1 MPLGALWKLGAT
13 APNCETEDVCELL
26 RTILPIFDV
35 IVERA
40 RHGLSDGSE
49 VEIFYLD
56 FNVRVIGLL
65 AVLVKWDPAGTVQR
79 LPAEELK
86 LKTNLMRVL
95 DELENVFVSQK
106 GQDAEPAYKRLGFDR
121 RQTETYPKLRA
132 LKRVLPHDDEVDEQF
147 FSDVNC
153 IIRVYRKSP
162 EKRTRMLNNLQQALD
177 FLYSTQPFAFEADP
191 TCPIRFSDYPLKHV
205 RKLATTLFDV
215 VQKNWSCQCRSTS
228 LVSRNTR
235 LNLTQYQRFETF
247 HHSEQVFINR
257 DTRFRVLFPT
267 TSSAAD
273 WQDTEITVTERNRV
287 ADQHEK
293 PKYGLC
299 GIIHGVRA
307 GIRPRMVVYSQS
319 LWQLEADPERN
330 QFSPQFQD
338 GQFMTLR
345 DLLRRNRSN
354 RQSLLSSMRGK
365 DRLILSFIL
374 SMSFMHFVNGPWL
387 QTSLSSDN
395 ICFLVSDCR
404 SSVDITRPYLM
415 ASFTNTVQ
423 PLMPRDL
430 NQPHRFPDILSLG
443 VLLLEIARGAVMDV
457 EESQDR
463 CVVALEYMDKWVTV
477 CRRDSSKMIPDGLYR
492 AISACVDPKES
503 RTNVCDRNMPMEL
516 AIRKYIFE
524 RVVYP
529 LEDALS
535 TTYEVQ
541 PNALHSSISQGDEAN
556 CNGSFDH
563 QDEDQLVKIQ
573 AATEWV
579 EHWERVNNLFQTCHD
594 LCGREDRTASRVKVA
609 VLDTGLQLPKILQE
623 TYEEEGRINVQQSAT
638 FISPTGSE
646 AIHEWNVDQDGH
658 GSRVGG
664 IILRFAPTVD
674 LHVAKVF
681 QTRDDLADPNIAT
694 QVHGRIAQAI
704 FCATNDW
711 NVDMIIMSFGF
722 DRPIRLI
729 REAIDEA
736 SRAVKPPLFFAATRN
751 DGAHKPMAWPA
762 RDMAV
767 IGVSSTAGDGSVSTF
782 NPSDS
787 QTNTVLYAFGEG
799 VPVKVAH
806 PNTSVGFSTK
816 YVSGT
821 SYATPVASALVGN
834 LLGCIRMMVQT
845 SSSEDQENYILI
857 PKDLQRMGD
866 LLTVLRRHMQQKSVS
881 GVESLLPWHFLND
894 KGLENNRILKDVA
907 ATLRDG

>member
-299 GIIHGVRA
+299 GIIHG
-307 GIRPRMVVYSQS
+307 
-319 LWQLEADPERN
+319 
-330 QFSPQFQD
+330 
-338 GQFMTLR
+338 
-345 DLLRRNRSN
+345 
-354 RQSLLSSMRGK
+354 
-365 DRLILSFIL
+365 
-374 SMSFMHFVNGPWL
+374 
-387 QTSLSSDN
+387 
-395 ICFLVSDCR
+395 
-404 SSVDITRPYLM
+404 
-415 ASFTNTVQ
+415 

-503 RTNVCDRNMPMEL
+503 RTN
-516 AIRKYIFE
+516 YIFE